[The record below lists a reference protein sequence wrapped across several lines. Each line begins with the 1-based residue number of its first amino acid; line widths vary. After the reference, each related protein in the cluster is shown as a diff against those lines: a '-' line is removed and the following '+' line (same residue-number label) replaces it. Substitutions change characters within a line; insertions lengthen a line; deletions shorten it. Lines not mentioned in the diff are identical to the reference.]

1 MRPCFNEIMMTLP
14 LSRQYRDVTKMDV
27 FSSPYTLQ
35 NLPSI
40 LNMSD
45 LALYG
50 KSAAGS
56 SNPPIIQIPSGVTTV
71 PKFCL
76 LASTGLNLIGI
87 LAPDSS
93 VVN

>member
-1 MRPCFNEIMMTLP
+1 
-14 LSRQYRDVTKMDV
+14 
-27 FSSPYTLQ
+27 
-35 NLPSI
+35 
-40 LNMSD
+40 MSD
-45 LALYG
+45 RALYG

-76 LASTGLNLIGI
+76 RASTGLNLIGI

-93 VVN
+93 VVNWSKARHWLPSERLRKIGNSDPSSIFQTFSYNNRNYTLSLPL